1 MQVLETVELRKRYGR
16 IEALAGVSLNVKE
29 GEIYGLLG
37 QNGAGKTTMVKILL
51 GITGG
56 WEGRAMLLG
65 EPAGTAHVR
74 ARVGYLPE
82 DHHFPDYH
90 TGRSLLDYYGE
101 LLGMSATDRKK
112 RGDEMLELVGIADRK
127 NYKIR
132 TYSKGMKQRLG
143 IAQALFHN
151 PDVIFL
157 DEPTDGVDPVG
168 RRDIRETLLELKKRG
183 TTIFINSHLLGEVEL
198 ICDRVAIMRKG
209 KLIREG
215 DVQTLTRQKGHFLLG
230 LAPGQVLPVADLR
243 NMGYDVVPLAERWE
257 VLLLEGQS
265 IDPVIDLLRDRKLNL
280 RHLVEKR
287 QTLEDLFLATHAE
300 GAEKKPKRAS
310 GTGEQITVLKAAE
323 EERK

>member
-1 MQVLETVELRKRYGR
+1 MNVLETVDLRKRYGR

-51 GITGG
+51 GIVGG
-56 WEGRAMLLG
+56 WDGDAKLLG
-65 EPAGTAHVR
+65 ETAGTAHVR
-74 ARVGYLPE
+74 SRVGYLPE

-90 TGRSLLDYYGE
+90 TGRSLLDFYGQ
-101 LLGMSATDRKK
+101 LLGMPSAQRNK
-112 RGDEMLELVGIADRK
+112 RIPEMLELVGIADRQH
-127 NYKIR
+127 YKIR

-143 IAQALFHN
+143 IAQALLHE

-168 RRDIRETLLELKKRG
+168 RRDIRETLLELKSRG

-215 DVQTLTRQKGHFLLG
+215 DVQTLTRQKGQFLVG

-243 NMGYDVVPLAERWE
+243 NLGYDVVPLGDRWE

-287 QTLEDLFLATHAE
+287 QTLEDLFLATHRD
-300 GAEKKPKRAS
+300 GGEKRPKRPA
-310 GTGEQITVLKAAE
+310 GTGEQITVLKTAE
-323 EERK
+323 ED